1 MKKKILK
8 YYLVLIV
15 VVLITT
21 VIFTTQ
27 LSKKYYKTEVEN
39 KLESIGLSIQY
50 YLLQSNVSSQM
61 DYDKL
66 AKDFATNYNHN
77 ITTPNNNLRVTFIDH
92 SGRVL
97 GDSEADYTTM
107 ENHIS
112 RKEIQM
118 ALSGNI
124 GKDFRSSTTLHL
136 DLLFMAIPIEQLN
149 LIVRISIPLAKLTII
164 DTMSWFYSILII
176 LSALVLSAIVSS
188 RIAETVI
195 QPLNDIINA
204 SKEISNGNYSK
215 SISVT
220 SKDEVGQLA
229 LQFNEM
235 ASKLDKTVYD
245 LNNKKIEVES
255 IVQSITYGIVAVD
268 NTKKILLIN
277 PSAFAVF
284 NLDTNTNVTG
294 DIISEHIR
302 NNGVNLLLK
311 ESMEQNKPLECE
323 IKLGEKELLIKTSPI
338 RSNNGE
344 FDNSGWI
351 ISIQDIT
358 IVRKLEQLRTEF
370 VSNVTHEL
378 KTPITSIRGFIET
391 LKSGAINNA
400 DVSLRFLDII
410 DIEAERLHELI
421 NDILSLSEI
430 ETKLNDIDIESVD
443 LKSLVD
449 SVFEVMQNIAN
460 EKNIVFINNISEK
473 IFIKANRNR
482 MKQLILNLVDNAVK
496 YNITNGSVAVHAQN
510 VGGKVVIHVKDTGI
524 GIPNEHIPRI
534 FERFYRVDKGRSR
547 DMGGTGLGLSI
558 VKHIVNL
565 YNGDIKVNSEVGKG
579 TEFVIQLPC

>member
-1 MKKKILK
+1 MKKKIFK

-50 YLLQSNVSSQM
+50 YLLQSNTSSQM

-66 AKDFATNYNHN
+66 AKDFATSYNHN
-77 ITTPNNNLRVTFIDH
+77 ITSPNNNLRVTFIDH

-124 GKDFRSSTTLHL
+124 GKDFRSSTTLNL
-136 DLLFMAIPIEQLN
+136 DLLYMAIPIEQLD
-149 LIVRISIPLAKLTII
+149 LIVRISIPLAKLTTI

-268 NTKKILLIN
+268 NNKKILLIN

-284 NLDTNTNVTG
+284 NLGTNTNVTG

-323 IKLGEKELLIKTSPI
+323 INLGEKELLIKTSPI

-430 ETKLNDIDIESVD
+430 ETKLNDSDLESVD

-496 YNITNGSVAVHAQN
+496 YNITNGSVSVSAQN